1 MSFSNTY
8 DQAKSGADEY
18 VRAMVDLVGD
28 RNPIEMLEGGV
39 ARIREEIARIPKDK
53 LLIPEAEGKWSI
65 ADVVRHLAET
75 EMVYGYRIRMVLSH
89 DTPEIQGFDQ
99 DKWANLVCYD
109 GATVEDYLT
118 MLDVLRSMNLKV
130 YRCLREEQ
138 LHRFGVH
145 TERGPESVGRQIKL
159 CAAHDEVHLKQVQRI
174 ASKV

>member
-1 MSFSNTY
+1 MSVSNSY

-18 VRAMVDLVGD
+18 VKAMIGMVGD
-28 RNPIEMLEGGV
+28 RNPIAMLGGAV
-39 ARIREEIARIPKDK
+39 ARLREEIARIPQGK
-53 LLIPEAEGKWSI
+53 LTLPEAEGKWSI
-65 ADVVRHLAET
+65 TEVVRHLAET

-99 DKWANLVCYD
+99 DKWASLVSYD
-109 GATVEDYLT
+109 GATIDDYLS
-118 MLDVLRSMNLKV
+118 MLEILREMNLKV

-145 TERGPESVGRQIKL
+145 SERGPESVGRQIKL
-159 CAAHDEVHLKQVQRI
+159 CAAHDEVHLKQILRI